1 MTIDLNALRAMRKNS
16 ASNLSKITAA
26 LEKSE
31 SKGYNNVDDRF
42 WKAAIDK
49 AGNGSAVIRF
59 LPALKDGDLPW
70 VKLYSHGFKNETT
83 GKWFIEN
90 CPTTIGLPSPVVEH
104 CNTLYATK
112 LKSDEEIAKSRKRRL
127 SYICNVLVIK
137 DPANPEN
144 EGKVKL
150 FKFGKKLHDKIMDK
164 LSPQFAEDEPQDVFD
179 PFAGSNFRLRIAKV
193 DGYSNTDKSVFD
205 GASEIAGGDEEIVR
219 VLNERVDLNEFIAPS
234 QFKSYEEL
242 TKKLEAVLAGNS
254 GAAHKKASDFILE
267 DDKPEP
273 VKAAPAP
280 AKAKAEPAIKAKAAA
295 SDDED
300 LSFFE
305 SLVNED

>member
-1 MTIDLNALRAMRKNS
+1 MTLDISSLRAMRKT
-16 ASNLSKITAA
+16 AGSNLGKLTAA

-31 SKGYNNVDDRF
+31 SKFKEDDRF

-59 LPALKDGDLPW
+59 LPAIGAEDLPW
-70 VKLYSHGFKNETT
+70 VKVYSHGFKNDVT

-90 CPTTIGLPSPVVEH
+90 CPTTIGKPSPVVEY

-112 LKSDEEIAKSRKRRL
+112 NKADEEKAKKFKRRL
-127 SYICNVLVIK
+127 SYIANVYIVK

-164 LSPQFAEDEPQDVFD
+164 LSPTFEDDEKQDVFD
-179 PFAGSNFRLRIAKV
+179 PFVGSNFRLRIAKV
-193 DGYSNTDKSVFD
+193 DGYSNTDKSTFD
-205 GASEIAGGDEEIVR
+205 APSELAGGDDEEMLRI
-219 VLNERVDLNEFIAPS
+219 LNSRHKLEDFIAES
-234 QFKSYEEL
+234 QFKSYDEL
-242 TKKLEAVLAGNS
+242 KKKFDTFMSGPAGTAYQK
-254 GAAHKKASDFILE
+254 AADFVLE
-267 DDKPEP
+267 DEESAPVKEQPKP
-273 VKAAPAP
+273 VKAKEVKAPS
-280 AKAKAEPAIKAKAAA
+280 KVAAA
-295 SDDED
+295 TEDEED

-305 SLVNED
+305 NLVNE